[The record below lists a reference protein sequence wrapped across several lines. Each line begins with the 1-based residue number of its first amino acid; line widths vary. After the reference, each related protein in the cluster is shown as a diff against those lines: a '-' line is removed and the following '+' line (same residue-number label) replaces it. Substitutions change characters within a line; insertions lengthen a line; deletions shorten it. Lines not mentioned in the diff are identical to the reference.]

1 MQKMQSMHYFMWS
14 RFVRE
19 AGLIVFLNKQ
29 DLLKKKILEHQ
40 RKLETYFPDYAKYT
54 PSKKDEWDGR
64 DEYEKAKLYMR
75 HKVLVRFYTFVLE
88 SFYIFCYVYL
98 ILITLWTRLWNMVVK

>member
-1 MQKMQSMHYFMWS
+1 MWS

-64 DEYEKAKLYMR
+64 DEYERAKLYMR
-75 HKVLVRFYTFVLE
+75 HKVLVRFPTFVLE
-88 SFYIFCYVYL
+88 GFQFFVEPMWQL
-98 ILITLWTRLWNMVVK
+98 I

>member
-1 MQKMQSMHYFMWS
+1 MWS

-40 RKLETYFPDYAKYT
+40 RKLETYFPDYVKYT

-75 HKVLVRFYTFVLE
+75 HKVLVRFSTFVSE
-88 SFYIFCYVYL
+88 SF
-98 ILITLWTRLWNMVVK
+98 